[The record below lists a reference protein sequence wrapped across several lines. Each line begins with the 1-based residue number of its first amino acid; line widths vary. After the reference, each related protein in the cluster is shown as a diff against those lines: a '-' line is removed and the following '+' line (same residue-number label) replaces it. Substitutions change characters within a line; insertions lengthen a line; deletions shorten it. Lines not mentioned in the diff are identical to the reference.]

1 MNPSEEPTVTDP
13 VIAKREKIRRFCEI
27 GSQIGYTCFA
37 VATVMFVVAFIIDFP
52 TWSVTVILAAML
64 VGSIVLP
71 PAIVLGY
78 GVKAADADDKGEKF
92 GY

>member
-1 MNPSEEPTVTDP
+1 MNALDDTTTTDP
-13 VIAKREKIRRFCEI
+13 VIAKRERIRKFCDV
-27 GSQIGYTCFA
+27 GSQFGYTCFA

-52 TWSVTVILAAML
+52 TWSVTIILGAML
-64 VGSIVLP
+64 LGSIVLP

-78 GVKAADADDKGEKF
+78 GVKAADAEDKGEKF